1 MNKVEQRVKQINNA
15 KSKEIEDKIEE
26 VKKEREM
33 LQNVMGLQDS
43 FLTNQMKHS
52 RSDIDVKSVSK
63 SKSALNFKK
72 NKKNKDLEL
81 EGILVEF
88 SEENL
93 LDGLS
98 SGISPNVSKLRSP
111 FNNSTNI
118 SQKKK
123 KFDFPKRSHLRNK
136 SSSVLQPANTPN
148 INSSAGNKS
157 NFGAISIESFEI
169 FK

>member
-1 MNKVEQRVKQINNA
+1 MSRVEERVKQINNA
-15 KSKEIEDKIEE
+15 KSKEIDDKLEE
-26 VKKEREM
+26 VKKEREI

-52 RSDIDVKSVSK
+52 RSDVDVKSMSK
-63 SKSALNFKK
+63 VTQKK
-72 NKKNKDLEL
+72 VKKNKDLEL

-98 SGISPNVSKLRSP
+98 PGVSPNVSKLRSP
-111 FNNSTNI
+111 FNNSTI
-118 SQKKK
+118 AQKKK
-123 KFDFPKRSHLRNK
+123 KFDFPKKHLRNK
-136 SSSVLQPANTPN
+136 SSSVVQPNTTPQN
-148 INSSAGNKS
+148 NSSAGNKS
-157 NFGAISIESFEI
+157 NFAAISIESFEI